1 MFRHAGRRLVLR
13 LPRHGRLKHL
23 LMQVCESQDV
33 RLACGVA
40 PGRKLLPKMLFAR
53 RGRAK
58 SFEAREFMSVA
69 CFDAG
74 EHRQLVLDRWL
85 QVGRI
90 AQVLVSWPPP
100 LMVRDSK

>member
-1 MFRHAGRRLVLR
+1 MRSCARTQVAAEDALCRR
-13 LPRHGRLKHL
+13 
-23 LMQVCESQDV
+23 
-33 RLACGVA
+33 A
-40 PGRKLLPKMLFAR
+40 
-53 RGRAK
+53 RAK

-69 CFDAG
+69 CSDAG